1 MYPTVRTL
9 MRSWRF
15 VIAQGMDWTNSQGSI
30 ASQHTWRRAV
40 LKPFVRQALRSPKRL
55 IHDGAAS
62 AASRFERARSV
73 LHSRDLHGPQH
84 KKRPACNVRRIPLQC
99 GASSLPL
106 VSAGLGEEASSR
118 LAARRVPEPKSR
130 AS

>member
-30 ASQHTWRRAV
+30 ASQHMWSRPV
-40 LKPFVRQALRSPKRL
+40 LKPFVRQARRSPKWL

-73 LHSRDLHGPQH
+73 LHSRDLHGAAAQKAP
-84 KKRPACNVRRIPLQC
+84 
-99 GASSLPL
+99 
-106 VSAGLGEEASSR
+106 R
-118 LAARRVPEPKSR
+118 L
-130 AS
+130 